1 MTEFWVQQPTIL
13 FKKQGL
19 LKLWPYENMSF
30 NEKLNATSRFVILIT
45 LLGYAILANY
55 TILLMGVILLLIVV
69 IIHQLYK
76 RNIKENMKMIGFELE
91 DNEIQS
97 NNPMLN
103 VLLTDY
109 VDNPDK
115 KLLQL
120 FPRP

>member
-13 FKKQGL
+13 FKKQEL

-76 RNIKENMKMIGFELE
+76 KSQRKHEYGWIR
-91 DNEIQS
+91 
-97 NNPMLN
+97 
-103 VLLTDY
+103 T
-109 VDNPDK
+109 
-115 KLLQL
+115 
-120 FPRP
+120 